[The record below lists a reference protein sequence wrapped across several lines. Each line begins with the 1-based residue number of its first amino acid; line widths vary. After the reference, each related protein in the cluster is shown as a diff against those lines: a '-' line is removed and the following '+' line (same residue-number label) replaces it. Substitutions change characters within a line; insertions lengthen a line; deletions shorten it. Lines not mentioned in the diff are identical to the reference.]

1 MEWGMARIAEGA
13 EALQYV
19 HSMGRVHQDI
29 KPGNLML
36 DANGKLVIIDW
47 GNSYLTSDTPRSWW
61 SVPYNLPCTMMW
73 QVSSSSVIS

>member
-1 MEWGMARIAEGA
+1 MICRPQNGSGRASMKPSMEWGMARIAEGA

-36 DANGKLVIIDW
+36 DAADKLVIIDW
-47 GNSYLTSDTPRSWW
+47 GTSFLTSETPRTWW
-61 SVPYNLPCTMMW
+61 
-73 QVSSSSVIS
+73 